1 LPEEKFKNMPDMSYN
16 DRPNT
21 QPSLNFE
28 LYAKELGKI
37 AVKATTGNEGSFTV
51 GIFGSWGTGKTTL
64 MRCIEQKLKN
74 FHAEF
79 TTDEFEAHLHN
90 FDATKFKTIWFN
102 PWKYDDTHGIRNA
115 LIQTI
120 LREMAENSQGL
131 VKENCN
137 KLATR
142 YNATQFTLHV
152 GEHLLGVLLQSQ
164 MYGVNPI
171 EIFKGFTKLGGK
183 GRENQDKNEVN
194 DLNLDLDRDPYLF
207 INKFESQFR
216 DVVKEYV
223 GEHGRLVIFIDDLDR
238 CLPENALT
246 ILESLKLYLDN
257 ANCVFF
263 IGLDKR
269 VVEQAVKQ
277 RYKDLNV
284 TGKEYIEKMIQLNFF
299 LPEKNSNQVTQVL
312 QNELNELVA
321 CQPYPIEAQ
330 MWRMILAATKGN
342 FRKTKQFIIAW
353 ALIRSLAIS
362 LKVADEKMIPKLA
375 RILLIQMNFPELY
388 DALPTK
394 SYHLIGHLKE
404 IIDAYSQSTEAAKKA
419 LSKYPECKRFLA
431 DSHLFS
437 FLKGNDQDGADYADI
452 SDPQDLRK
460 LLQILSQ
467 TGR

>member
-1 LPEEKFKNMPDMSYN
+1 MPCYN

-21 QPSLNFE
+21 NPSLNFD

-37 AVKATTGNEGSFTV
+37 AVRATTGNEGSFTV
-51 GIFGSWGTGKTTL
+51 GIFGSWGSGKTTL

-74 FHAEF
+74 FQEEF
-79 TTDEFEAHLHN
+79 KTDKFEAHLHN

-120 LREMAENSQGL
+120 LREMAENSKGI

-142 YNATQFTLHV
+142 YSTSQCALHL
-152 GEHLLGVLLQSQ
+152 GEHLLGVALQSQ

-171 EIFKGFTKLGGK
+171 EIIKGFTKLGEK
-183 GRENQDKNEVN
+183 GRENQEQNEVN
-194 DLNLDLDRDPYLF
+194 DLDLDLDTDPYLF
-207 INKFESQFR
+207 INRFESQFR

-246 ILESLKLYLDN
+246 VLESLKLYLDN

-269 VVEQAVKQ
+269 VIEQAVKQ

-299 LPEKNSNQVTQVL
+299 LPENDSLQVKRVF
-312 QNELNELVA
+312 QNELNELIVDIN
-321 CQPYPIEAQ
+321 YPITAE
-330 MWRMILAATKGN
+330 MWGMVLTATKGN
-342 FRKTKQFIIAW
+342 LRKTKQFVIAW
-353 ALIRSLAIS
+353 GLIRSLAVS
-362 LKVADEKMIPKLA
+362 LQVADEVKIPKLA
-375 RILLIQMNFPELY
+375 KILLIQMNFPDLY
-388 DALPTK
+388 EVLPSK
-394 SYHLIGHLKE
+394 NYQIIGYLKK
-404 IIDAYSQSTEAAKKA
+404 IIDAYDSRKTDVWKQAIGQ
-419 LSKYPECKRFLA
+419 YPEYKRFWA
-431 DSHLFS
+431 DSHLIS
-437 FLKGNDQDGADYADI
+437 FLRGSDENPPGYADI
-452 SDPQDLRK
+452 SDPKDLRK

-467 TGR
+467 AGR

>member
-1 LPEEKFKNMPDMSYN
+1 LPEEELKNMPSYN

-21 QPSLNFE
+21 EPSLNFK

-51 GIFGSWGTGKTTL
+51 GIFGSWGSGKTTL

-74 FHAEF
+74 FQEEF
-79 TTDEFEAHLHN
+79 KTDEFEAHLHN

-120 LREMAENSQGL
+120 LREMAENSKGI

-142 YNATQFTLHV
+142 YNTSQCALHIL
-152 GEHLLGVLLQSQ
+152 EHLLGAAFQSQ

-171 EIFKGFTKLGGK
+171 EIIKGFTKLGEK
-183 GRENQDKNEVN
+183 GRENQEQNEVN
-194 DLNLDLDRDPYLF
+194 DLDLDLDTDPYLF
-207 INKFESQFR
+207 INRFESQFR

-246 ILESLKLYLDN
+246 VLESLKLYLDN

-269 VVEQAVKQ
+269 VIEQAVKQ
-277 RYKDLNV
+277 RYKDLDV

-299 LPEKNSNQVTQVL
+299 LPEKNSNEVTQVL
-312 QNELNELVA
+312 QNELNELV
-321 CQPYPIEAQ
+321 QDREYPVKAE

-342 FRKTKQFIIAW
+342 LRKTKQFVIAW
-353 ALIRSLAIS
+353 GLIRSLAVS
-362 LKVADEKMIPKLA
+362 LKVADEVKIPKLA
-375 RILLIQMNFPELY
+375 KILLIQMNFPDFYE
-388 DALPTK
+388 ALPSK
-394 SYHLIGHLKE
+394 NYQIAGHLKKT
-404 IIDAYSQSTEAAKKA
+404 IDAYESGSDDWKKA
-419 LSKYPECKRFLA
+419 LGQYPECKRFWA
-431 DSHLFS
+431 DSHLIG
-437 FLKGNDQDGADYADI
+437 FLRGSDENPPGYADI
-452 SDPQDLRK
+452 SDPKDLRK

>member
-1 LPEEKFKNMPDMSYN
+1 MSYN
-16 DRPNT
+16 DRPNEE
-21 QPSLNFE
+21 PSLNFE

-37 AVKATTGNEGSFTV
+37 AVKATTGNEGAFTV
-51 GIFGSWGTGKTTL
+51 GIFGSWGSGKTTL
-64 MRCIEQKLKN
+64 MRCIERKLKN
-74 FHAEF
+74 FITEF
-79 TTDEFEAHLHN
+79 TPEEFEFHLHN

-120 LREMAENSQGL
+120 LREMAENSQGAI
-131 VKENCN
+131 VKEKCN
-137 KLATR
+137 NLATR
-142 YNATQFTLHV
+142 YNASECFLHI
-152 GEHLLGVLLQSQ
+152 GEHLVGAALQSQ
-164 MYGVNPI
+164 MCGVNPL
-171 EIFKGFTKLGGK
+171 EIIKALRNLGGRASK
-183 GRENQDKNEVN
+183 NQEENQVN
-194 DLNLDLDRDPYLF
+194 DLELDTDPYLF
-207 INKFESQFR
+207 INSFEAQFR
-216 DVVKEYV
+216 EVVKEYV
-223 GEHGRLVIFIDDLDR
+223 GQNGRLVIFIDDLDR

-246 ILESLKLYLDN
+246 VLESLKLYLDN

-269 VVEQAVKQ
+269 VIEQAVKQ

-321 CQPYPIEAQ
+321 CPNYPIDAR

-342 FRKTKQFIIAW
+342 FRKTKQFVIAW

-362 LKVADEKMIPKLA
+362 LKVADANTIPQLA
-375 RILLIQMNFPELY
+375 KILLIQMNFPQLY

-394 SYHLIGHLKE
+394 SYHLMGNLKKT
-404 IIDAYSQSTEAAKKA
+404 IDAYSK
-419 LSKYPECKRFLA
+419 SKEDGQKEFSQYPECKRFLA
-431 DSHLFS
+431 DNHLCN
-437 FLKGNDQDGADYADI
+437 FLKGNDQDHADYADI

>member
-1 LPEEKFKNMPDMSYN
+1 MPCYN

-21 QPSLNFE
+21 NPSLNFE

-51 GIFGSWGTGKTTL
+51 GIFGSWGSGKTTL
-64 MRCIEQKLKN
+64 MRCIEEKLKN
-74 FHAEF
+74 FHTEF
-79 TTDEFEAHLHN
+79 TTDEFQYPLN
-90 FDATKFKTIWFN
+90 NYDATKFKTIWFN

-120 LREMAENSQGL
+120 LREMAENSQGI

-142 YNATQFTLHV
+142 YNTSQCALHV
-152 GEHLLGVLLQSQ
+152 GEHLLGVALQSQ

-171 EIFKGFTKLGGK
+171 EIIKGLIKLGGK
-183 GRENQDKNEVN
+183 GRENQEQNEVN
-194 DLNLDLDRDPYLF
+194 DLDLVLDTDPYLF
-207 INKFESQFR
+207 INRFESQFR

-246 ILESLKLYLDN
+246 VLESLKLYLDN

-269 VVEQAVKQ
+269 VIEQAVKQ

-312 QNELNELVA
+312 QMELNELA
-321 CQPYPIEAQ
+321 CGIDGR
-330 MWRMILAATKGN
+330 MWRMILAATKEN
-342 FRKTKQFIIAW
+342 FRKTKQFVIAW
-353 ALIRSLAIS
+353 GLIKNLAVS
-362 LKVADEKMIPKLA
+362 LKVADEMIPKLA

-388 DALPTK
+388 DALPTR
-394 SYHLIGHLKE
+394 SYHLIKHIKE
-404 IIDAYSQSTEAAKKA
+404 IIEAYSQNNEAGKEA
-419 LSKYPECKRFLA
+419 LSKYPESKRFLA
-431 DSHLFS
+431 DSHLIG
-437 FLKGNDQDGADYADI
+437 FLKGSDPGYADI
-452 SDPQDLRK
+452 SDPQDLRQV
-460 LLQILSQ
+460 LQILSQ
-467 TGR
+467 TGG